1 MKKAGIINRTPA
13 RARATYA
20 HPAAL
25 PPDTLVK
32 QCELE
37 FGRGSGPGG
46 QHRNKVETAVTITHQ
61 PTGMTASATER
72 RSQSQNRH
80 RAIWRLRVRLAIEH
94 REPVDRHRHQASELW
109 RSRRQGE
116 KLSVN
121 PEHEDYPGLLAEA
134 LDVIMARDGDVA
146 GAAGLLGVTMSQ
158 LVKLLRHE
166 KHAMAMVNQERVRRG
181 LPPLR

>member
-1 MKKAGIINRTPA
+1 MKRAAMVNRTPV
-13 RARATYA
+13 RPRATSA

-25 PPDTLVK
+25 PVEILIK
-32 QCELE
+32 QCDIE
-37 FGRGSGPGG
+37 FGRASGPGG
-46 QHRNKVETAVTITHQ
+46 QHRNKVETAVSITHR
-61 PTGMTASATER
+61 PTGTSASATER

-80 RAIWRLRVRLAIEH
+80 RAIWRLRIRLAIEH
-94 REPVDRHRHQASELW
+94 RQAVDRHRHQPSELW

-121 PEHEDYPGLLAEA
+121 PEHDDYPGLLAEA

-166 KHAMAMVNQERVRRG
+166 KQAIATVNAERVRRG